1 MSLSL
6 QYLSK
11 NQTKLFSFSPELL
24 PGMARNRIFSDVF
37 NEETSSGVALKNKA
51 LKKLIF
57 NLLDKADS
65 SSITELSKE
74 LNISVPKTT
83 SLINELIEDR
93 LISDYGK
100 IDSTGGRKASMYGL
114 VAEACFFLGVD
125 VKKYYVNIGLMD
137 FKKHLVTQ
145 KTKIPFRLENTQASL
160 SQLIQLINQFI
171 KEAPVKKDKILSM
184 GINLSGRIN
193 QTIGYSYS
201 FFHFQ
206 EEPLSGIIESKTGI
220 KTYLENDSRAMAYG
234 EFMCGEVSTEKNV
247 LFVNVDYG
255 VGLGILI
262 DGKIYYGKSGFS
274 GEFGHAPIF
283 ENEIICHCGK
293 KGCLETEASGTAL
306 LRRFRERI
314 QEGSSSS
321 VVKKIKNLN
330 DLTVTDLIQA
340 ANAEDMLCIELL
352 AEVGEKLGKGLAALI
367 NVFNPELIIL
377 GGTLSETGD
386 YLRLPTKSAINKY
399 SLSLVNTDTQLKL
412 SRLGEKA
419 GVLGACLLAR
429 NKVLTVF

>member
-1 MSLSL
+1 MPRTKILS
-6 QYLSK
+6 
-11 NQTKLFSFSPELL
+11 
-24 PGMARNRIFSDVF
+24 AVF
-37 NEETSSGVALKNKA
+37 KEESSSGVALKNKT

-57 NLLDKADS
+57 NFLDKSDS

-83 SLINELIEDR
+83 SLVNELIEDG

-114 VAEACFFLGVD
+114 VADACFFLGVD

-137 FKKHLVTQ
+137 FKKHLITQ
-145 KTKIPFRLENTQASL
+145 KYRIPFRLENTPESL
-160 SQLIQLINQFI
+160 AELIKLIQGFI
-171 KEAPVKKDKILSM
+171 KESPVKKDKILSM

-193 QTIGYSYS
+193 HTIGYSYS

-206 EEPLSGIIESKTGI
+206 EEPLSAYIENKIGIT
-220 KTYLENDSRAMAYG
+220 TYLENDSRAMAFG
-234 EFMCGEVSTEKNV
+234 EFMCGELNNEKNV
-247 LFVNVDYG
+247 LFVNIDYG
-255 VGLGILI
+255 IGLGILI
-262 DGKIYYGKSGFS
+262 DGKVYYGKSGFS
-274 GEFGHAPIF
+274 GEFGHMPFF

-293 KGCLETEASGTAL
+293 KGCLETEASGTSL
-306 LRRFRERI
+306 IRRFREQI
-314 QEGSSSS
+314 EKGSTSGIM
-321 VVKKIKNLN
+321 KKIKNAGE
-330 DLTVTDLIQA
+330 LTLTDLIHA
-340 ANAEDMLCIELL
+340 AATEDMLCIELL
-352 AEVGEKLGKGLAALI
+352 AEIGEKLGKGLAVLI

-412 SRLGEKA
+412 SKLGEKA
-419 GVLGACLLAR
+419 GILGACLLAR